1 MRFLLRLIREERGS
15 ASIEFVMLAIP
26 LFLPIFIYLNQ
37 FASVSWGEESA
48 QVLARESL
56 HGYVQTKS
64 DESGR
69 IIAGQVIAVI
79 GVKMGLSSNE
89 INSITMNIECSK
101 RPCIS
106 AYSVIRNEIRMRLD
120 SGRFVSAIAQEHLS
134 PWL

>member
-1 MRFLLRLIREERGS
+1 MKSLARLIREERGS

-56 HGYVQTKS
+56 RGYVQTKS

-69 IIAGQVIAVI
+69 IIARQVIAVI
-79 GVKMGLSSNE
+79 GAKMGLSSNE

-101 RPCIS
+101 SPCIS
-106 AYSVIRNEIRMRLD
+106 ANSVIRNEIRIRLD
-120 SGRFVSAIAQEHLS
+120 NGRTVSAIAQEHLS

>member
-1 MRFLLRLIREERGS
+1 VKFLKRLTREERGS
-15 ASIEFVMLAIP
+15 ASVEFVMLAIP

-37 FASVSWGEESA
+37 FASLSWGEESA

-56 HGYVQTKS
+56 RGYVQTKS

-69 IIAGQVIAVI
+69 IIAAQVIAVI
-79 GVKMGLSSNE
+79 GAKMGLSPNE
-89 INSITMNIECSK
+89 INSISINFECSK

-106 AYSVIRNEIRMRLD
+106 ANSVIRNEIRIRLD
-120 SGRFVSAIAQEHLS
+120 NGRIVSAIAQEHLS

>member
-1 MRFLLRLIREERGS
+1 MKSLARLIREEQGS

-26 LFLPIFIYLNQ
+26 LFLPVFIYLNQ

-56 HGYVQTKS
+56 RGYVQTKS

-79 GVKMGLSSNE
+79 GAKME
-89 INSITMNIECSK
+89 IGT
-101 RPCIS
+101 RRYGYVGDVP
-106 AYSVIRNEIRMRLD
+106 
-120 SGRFVSAIAQEHLS
+120 
-134 PWL
+134 

>member
-1 MRFLLRLIREERGS
+1 MKSLARLIREERGS

-37 FASVSWGEESA
+37 FASLSWGEESA

-56 HGYVQTKS
+56 RGYVQTKS

-69 IIAGQVIAVI
+69 IIAGQVIAVV
-79 GVKMGLSSNE
+79 GAKMGLSSNE
-89 INSITMNIECSK
+89 INSITINIECSK
-101 RPCIS
+101 SPCIS
-106 AYSVIRNEIRMRLD
+106 ANSVIRNEIRIHLD
-120 SGRFVSAIAQEHLS
+120 NGRTVSAIAQEHLS

>member
-1 MRFLLRLIREERGS
+1 MKSLARLIREERGS

-37 FASVSWGEESA
+37 FASLSWGEESA

-56 HGYVQTKS
+56 RGYVQTKS

-69 IIAGQVIAVI
+69 IIAGQVIAVV
-79 GVKMGLSSNE
+79 GAKMGLSSNE
-89 INSITMNIECSK
+89 INSITINIECSK
-101 RPCIS
+101 SPCIS
-106 AYSVIRNEIRMRLD
+106 ANSVIRNEIRIRLD

>member
-1 MRFLLRLIREERGS
+1 VKSLARLIREERGS

-37 FASVSWGEESA
+37 FASLSWGEESA

-56 HGYVQTKS
+56 RGYVQTKS

-69 IIAGQVIAVI
+69 IIAGQVIAVV
-79 GVKMGLSSNE
+79 GAKMGLSSNE
-89 INSITMNIECSK
+89 INSITINIECSK
-101 RPCIS
+101 SPCIS
-106 AYSVIRNEIRMRLD
+106 ANSVIRNEIRIRLD
-120 SGRFVSAIAQEHLS
+120 NGRTVSAIAQEHLS

>member
-1 MRFLLRLIREERGS
+1 MKSLARLIREERGS

-37 FASVSWGEESA
+37 FASLSWGEESA

-56 HGYVQTKS
+56 RGYVQTKS

-69 IIAGQVIAVI
+69 IIAGQVIAVV
-79 GVKMGLSSNE
+79 GAKMGLSSKE
-89 INSITMNIECSK
+89 INSITINIECSK
-101 RPCIS
+101 SPCIS
-106 AYSVIRNEIRMRLD
+106 ANSVIRNEIRIRLD
-120 SGRFVSAIAQEHLS
+120 NGRIVSAIAQEHLS

>member
-1 MRFLLRLIREERGS
+1 MKSLARLIREERGS

-26 LFLPIFIYLNQ
+26 LFLPVFIYLNQ

-56 HGYVQTKS
+56 RGYVQTNS

-69 IIAGQVIAVI
+69 IIAGQVMAVI
-79 GVKMGLSSNE
+79 GAKMGLSSNE
-89 INSITMNIECSK
+89 INSITMNIECGK

-106 AYSVIRNEIRMRLD
+106 ANSVIRNEIRIRLD
-120 SGRFVSAIAQEHLS
+120 NGRTVSAIAQEHLS

>member
-1 MRFLLRLIREERGS
+1 MKSLARLIREERGS

-37 FASVSWGEESA
+37 FASLSWGEESA

-56 HGYVQTKS
+56 RGYVQTKS

-69 IIAGQVIAVI
+69 IIAGQVIAVV
-79 GVKMGLSSNE
+79 GAKMGLSSNE
-89 INSITMNIECSK
+89 INSITINIECSK
-101 RPCIS
+101 SPCIS
-106 AYSVIRNEIRMRLD
+106 ANSVIRNEIRIRLD
-120 SGRFVSAIAQEHLS
+120 NGRTVSAIAQEHLS